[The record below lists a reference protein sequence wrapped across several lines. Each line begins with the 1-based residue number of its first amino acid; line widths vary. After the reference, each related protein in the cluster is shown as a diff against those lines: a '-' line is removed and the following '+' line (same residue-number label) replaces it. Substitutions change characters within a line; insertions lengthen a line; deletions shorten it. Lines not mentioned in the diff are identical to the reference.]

1 MRTLTPASTLWLVRH
16 ELRLSFR
23 DWQAMITAGNRR
35 RFSGAML
42 ILVLFGLALH
52 LPAYAV
58 VARFAGDGVN
68 PDKATLISV
77 SLIVL
82 LYLSLLLSQ
91 AMEAVTR
98 SLYSRGDLD
107 LVLSSPVA
115 PRRLFSVRILTN
127 AMLIALIAVVLSAP
141 LIDVLIASA
150 GPRWIAAYGVA
161 LSVGFVTG
169 AVAVAITIGLFRLL
183 GPRRTR
189 LVAQV
194 LAAVIGA
201 AFAIGIQVVAIV
213 YYGAFTQKVFVASD
227 EVVTR
232 APAMESILW
241 WPARAILGDWQALAG
256 VAGIAFTIVAT
267 VVLVFAPRLGEHS
280 LAATDLSAGV
290 SRRRRKVRDFLSS
303 TPGWAMRRKEW
314 LLLRRDPWLVS
325 QTLTQLLYL
334 APPALLLAR
343 NFGESTG
350 VFVVVVM
357 VLVTVGGQLAGALA
371 WLTISGEDAPDLV
384 ATAPVSAGAVTRAKV
399 EAVMGAVA
407 LVLGPLVVGFAILSP
422 YHAVAATLG
431 LACAAASTIRI
442 QLWFRVQAKR
452 SHFRRRHTSSRIAT
466 FGEALVSFSW
476 AGAAGLAAVG
486 TWFAAV
492 CVTLALLI
500 LLGVRSVSPR
510 KAVA

>member
-1 MRTLTPASTLWLVRH
+1 MNAPPASTLWLVRH

-35 RFSGAML
+35 RFSGAL
-42 ILVLFGLALH
+42 FVLACLGIALH
-52 LPAYAV
+52 LPAYAI
-58 VARFAGDGVN
+58 VARFGADGVN
-68 PDKATLISV
+68 PDKTTLISV

-82 LYLSLLLSQ
+82 LYVSLLLSQ

-127 AMLIALIAVVLSAP
+127 AMLIALMAVVLSAP
-141 LIDVLIASA
+141 LIDVLVVTG

-161 LSVGFVTG
+161 LSFGLAT
-169 AVAVAITIGLFRLL
+169 AALAVAITIGLFRLL

-201 AFAIGIQVVAIV
+201 AFAIGIQVIAIV
-213 YYGAFTQKVFVASD
+213 YYGTFTQKAFVASD
-227 EVVTR
+227 AVVAR
-232 APAMESILW
+232 APPMESIVW
-241 WPARAILGDWQALAG
+241 WPARAILGDWLALAG
-256 VAGIAFTIVAT
+256 VAVIAFAIVAA
-267 VVLVFAPRLGEHS
+267 VILVFAPRLGEHS
-280 LAATDLSAGV
+280 LAATDLSARIG
-290 SRRRRKVRDFLSS
+290 RRRRKARDFLSN
-303 TPGWAMRRKEW
+303 TPGRAMRRKEW

-334 APPALLLAR
+334 LPPALLLAR

-350 VFVVVVM
+350 ILVVVVM

-371 WLTISGEDAPDLV
+371 WLAISGEDAPDLV

-422 YHAVAATLG
+422 YHAVAAALG

-442 QLWFRVQAKR
+442 QLWFRAQAKR
-452 SHFRRRHTSSRIAT
+452 SNFRRRHTSSRIAT

-476 AGAAGLAAVG
+476 AAAAGLAAAG
-486 TWFAAV
+486 TWLAAV
-492 CVTLALLI
+492 SVTLALLI

-510 KAVA
+510 KATA

>member
-1 MRTLTPASTLWLVRH
+1 MTALSPVSTLWLLRH

-23 DWQAMITAGNRR
+23 DWQAMITGGNRR
-35 RFSGAML
+35 RFSGAVF
-42 ILVLFGLALH
+42 ILLCLGIAFH
-52 LPAYAV
+52 LPAYAI
-58 VARFAGDGVN
+58 VARFGADGVN

-82 LYLSLLLSQ
+82 LYVSLLLSQ

-115 PRRLFSVRILTN
+115 SRRLFSVRIFTN
-127 AMLIALIAVVLSAP
+127 AMLIALMAVVLSAP
-141 LIDVLIASA
+141 LIDVLVVTG
-150 GPRWIAAYGVA
+150 GPRWIAAYGIA
-161 LSVGFVTG
+161 LSLGLTT
-169 AVAVAITIGLFRLL
+169 AALAVAITIGLFRLL

-194 LAAVIGA
+194 FAAVIGA
-201 AFAIGIQVVAIV
+201 AFAIGIQVIAIV
-213 YYGAFTQKVFVASD
+213 YYGTFSDKVFIASD
-227 EVVTR
+227 GVISR
-232 APAMESILW
+232 APPLESIVW
-241 WPARAILGDWQALAG
+241 WPARAILGDWLALAG
-256 VAGIAFTIVAT
+256 VAGIAFVVVA
-267 VVLVFAPRLGEHS
+267 VVMFVFAPRLGEHS
-280 LAATDLSAGV
+280 LAATDLATRSG
-290 SRRRRKVRDFLSS
+290 RRRKTRDFLSNS
-303 TPGWAMRRKEW
+303 PGWAMRRKEW

-334 APPALLLAR
+334 LPPALLLAR

-350 VFVVVVM
+350 IFVVVVM

-371 WLTISGEDAPDLV
+371 WLAISGEDAPDLV
-384 ATAPVSAGAVTRAKV
+384 TTAPVSAGAVTRAKV

-407 LVLGPLVVGFAILSP
+407 LVIGPLVLGFAILSP

-431 LACAAASTIRI
+431 LTCAAASTIRI
-442 QLWFRVQAKR
+442 QLWFRAQARR
-452 SHFRRRHTSSRIAT
+452 SNFRRRHTSSRIAT

-476 AGAAGLAAVG
+476 AAAAGLAAAG
-486 TWFAAV
+486 TWLAAV
-492 CVTLALLI
+492 SVTLALLI

-510 KAVA
+510 KALT